1 MAETLVAGDIRIIGL
16 VGGGVIGAGWAARFL
31 LNGYDVV
38 MFDPDPEIERKTRAV
53 LDGARR
59 AQSRLMPG
67 LLPAEGKLAFA
78 TTVADAVRGADFVQ
92 ESLPE
97 REDLKQRVLA
107 EIDAAARPD
116 VIIASSTSGLLPT
129 RLQAGLTHPERL
141 VVGHPFNPVYLL
153 PLVEIC
159 GGDKTSE
166 AAKQGAAALYERCG
180 MKPLHVRVEIDGFIA
195 DRLLEA
201 VWREA
206 LWLVNDGIATTAE
219 IDDAIRYGAG
229 LRWSFM
235 GTFLTYRL
243 AGGEA
248 GMRHFLSQFGPALKL
263 PWTKLE
269 APELTDDLTDRVAAQ
284 SDDQAG
290 GVDLRTYE
298 KLRDDCLV
306 AVISALRSNDF
317 AAGAI
322 AKAHGERL
330 AAEAPAPA
338 AMDESQP
345 LPLLATAVQPE
356 WIDYNGH
363 MTEWAY
369 LKLFGDTTDAL
380 LAFIGAGQ
388 DYVAAGHSYYTVET
402 HIRHLGQAKLGD
414 AIRVT
419 TQLLGADAK
428 RLHIFHSMFG
438 PDGSVIATAE
448 QMAVHVDAAAGKS
461 CPALPAVAAR
471 VTAIAVAQSTLTPP
485 DGAGRNI
492 AMPKPVAE
500 PVAAMHYGTGTT

>member
-1 MAETLVAGDIRIIGL
+1 MPKDIQTGGIRIIGL

-31 LNGYDVV
+31 LNGYDVIL
-38 MFDPDPEIERKTRAV
+38 FDPDPEIERKTLAV
-53 LDGARR
+53 IDNARR

-78 TTVADAVRGADFVQ
+78 TTVADAVREADFVQ

-107 EIDAAARPD
+107 EIDAATRPD
-116 VIIASSTSGLLPT
+116 VIIGSSTSGLLPT
-129 RLQAGLTHPERL
+129 RLQAGLTHPERF

-159 GGDKTSE
+159 GGEQTSE
-166 AAKQGAAALYERCG
+166 ATKLAAAALYENCG

-206 LWLVNDGIATTAE
+206 LWLVNDGVATTAE

-269 APELTDDLTDRVAAQ
+269 APELTDELTDLVAAQ

-306 AVISALRSNDF
+306 AVISALRTNDF
-317 AAGAI
+317 AAGAV

-330 AAEAPAPA
+330 AANASAPA
-338 AMDESQP
+338 ALDEGKP

-380 LAFIGAGQ
+380 LALIGAGQ
-388 DYVAAGHSYYTVET
+388 AYVAAGHSYYTVET

-414 AIRVT
+414 ALTVT

-428 RLHIFHSMFG
+428 RLHLFHTVLG
-438 PDGSVIATAE
+438 PDGDAIATAE

-461 CPALPAVAAR
+461 CPALPEVAAR
-471 VTAIAVAQSTLTPP
+471 VAAIAGAQSTLPPP
-485 DGAGRNI
+485 DGVGRHI

-500 PVAAMHYGTGTT
+500 TVAAMQYGADVT